1 MIQNCELDAD
11 RLAVISECTETY
23 GMEDRGPA
31 NEWVWNMISTK
42 TVVYACGAIGREGE
56 NLEHNHAPA
65 EIELCQRLAQAV
77 AAVTS
82 GEFIEMGDEGEH
94 EFQPFY
100 VVANVGQHVPAQ
112 ITEDLI
118 RKAFGGTIYPD
129 ADVLVE
135 PIEAGKNWWIQA
147 RSEDLNDD
155 QDYCDH
161 HIELWSKLQNWFHS
175 QVELQTPVFIS
186 IDPNDGK
193 ERAKGLNLYN
203 GGCVLPRLIVGM
215 TATGSLVG
223 LFSCVV
229 YT

>member
-11 RLAVISECTETY
+11 RLAVIAECTETY
-23 GMEDRGPA
+23 GMQDRDPT

-42 TVVYACGAIGREGE
+42 AVVYSCGAISREGADPA
-56 NLEHNHAPA
+56 HNHAPA
-65 EIELCQRLAQAV
+65 EVELCQRLAQDA
-77 AAVTS
+77 AAVTA

-94 EFQPFY
+94 EFQSFY
-100 VVANVGQHVPAQ
+100 VVANVGLSVPTQ
-112 ITEDLI
+112 ITEDLV

-147 RSEDLNDD
+147 RSGYLNDD

-161 HIELWSKLQNWFHS
+161 HIELWSKLHDWFHG
-175 QVELQTPVFIS
+175 QAELQTPVFIS
-186 IDPNDGK
+186 IDPNDRK
-193 ERAKGLNLYN
+193 ERAKGLDSYN

-215 TATGSLVG
+215 TAAGSLVG

-229 YT
+229 HT